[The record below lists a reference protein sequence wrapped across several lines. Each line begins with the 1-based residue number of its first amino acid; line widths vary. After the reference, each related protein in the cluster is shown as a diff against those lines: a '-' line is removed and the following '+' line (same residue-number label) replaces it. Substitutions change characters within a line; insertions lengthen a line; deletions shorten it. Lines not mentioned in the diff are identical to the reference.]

1 MLLYTLFIKLDE
13 IWTSAECKQCL
24 IEDQDALSNDTL
36 YYVAT
41 LNQSLSCFEQYLRNH
56 TELCK
61 GCKTSYRR
69 LNEVYGT
76 MERNQMLC
84 IDLEDATNM
93 TQPLWS
99 KNFSCLLPREE
110 TVPVITVSS
119 FMLFLPVIFYL
130 SSFLHSEQ
138 KKHKFIHRK

>member
-84 IDLEDATNM
+84 IDLEDA
-93 TQPLWS
+93 
-99 KNFSCLLPREE
+99 
-110 TVPVITVSS
+110 VIIIKLS
-119 FMLFLPVIFYL
+119 FKTAL
-130 SSFLHSEQ
+130 SIVLHLC
-138 KKHKFIHRK
+138 KLKAGIKDKT